1 MIGIDQRTETE
12 ERMGAWGAGT
22 FDNDDALDWLDDLL
36 DGADDAIRDALE
48 STGADPLEAPD
59 ASSALAAAEVV
70 AAALGRPAAD
80 LPGEVSDWLEEHGTK
95 QAAALAP
102 LARQAVDRV
111 RQNSELK
118 DLWEETDPAEW
129 TAAVDDLLARLSS

>member
-1 MIGIDQRTETE
+1 
-12 ERMGAWGAGT
+12 MGAWGAGT
-22 FDNDDALDWLDDLL
+22 FDNDDALDWLDDLM

-70 AAALGRPAAD
+70 AAALGHPAAD

-102 LARQAVDRV
+102 LARQAVERV
-111 RQNSELK
+111 SANSELK
-118 DLWEETDPAEW
+118 DLWDEGDPAGW
-129 TAAVDDLLARLSS
+129 NAAVDDLRQRLEG